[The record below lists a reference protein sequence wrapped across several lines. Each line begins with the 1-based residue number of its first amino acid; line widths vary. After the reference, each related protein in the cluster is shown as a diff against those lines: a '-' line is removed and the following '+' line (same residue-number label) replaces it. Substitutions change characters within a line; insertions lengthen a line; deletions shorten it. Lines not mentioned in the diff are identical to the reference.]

1 MAKYNSSISVV
12 DVADKK
18 TRAALVILLE
28 NCQYFKERIDEQQRE
43 IELLKKR
50 KVVPNA

>member
-1 MAKYNSSISVV
+1 MARYNSPISVV
-12 DVADKK
+12 DVKDKK
-18 TRAALVILLE
+18 VRDALLIAME

>member
-1 MAKYNSSISVV
+1 MDKYNSPISVV

-18 TRAALVILLE
+18 TRAALVILME
-28 NCQYFKERIDEQQRE
+28 NSQYFKAKIDEQQRE
-43 IELLKKR
+43 IEILKKR